1 MVGGRGEPG
10 RLRLDG
16 LEQPDSLPTIPL
28 ALIEVQGLTRYYADR
43 PAIQDLTFSVPRRQ
57 VLGFLGP
64 NGAGKSTTMRIL
76 TGYLGPSA
84 GTATVAGF
92 DLVDQSLEARRHIGY
107 LPETTPLYKEM
118 RVASF
123 LDMMCRLRG
132 VPAAKRRA
140 RVDASVEVCGLT
152 DRRHEVIGRLS
163 RGLRQRVGLAQA
175 IVHDPE
181 VLILDEPTA
190 GLDPAQTRETREL
203 ITRLGRD
210 HTVVLSSHILPE
222 VSATCDRVLI
232 INHGR
237 LVADDTP
244 ANLARIV
251 AGAEGAEIEMVLQ
264 GDRGEIERRM
274 GALPGVE
281 KMAIS
286 PAGEGDWR
294 VVVNAS
300 KADMRDELARAAVEA
315 GFGLRQ
321 LQARTLSLEDVFMHL
336 TTEEPA

>member
-1 MVGGRGEPG
+1 M
-10 RLRLDG
+10 
-16 LEQPDSLPTIPL
+16 
-28 ALIEVQGLTRYYADR
+28 IEVQGLTRYYADR
-43 PAIQDLTFSVPRRQ
+43 PAIQDLTFSVPRGQ

-84 GTATVAGF
+84 GAANVAGF
-92 DLVDQSLEARRHIGY
+92 DLVDHSLEARRHIGY

-118 RVASF
+118 RVAGF
-123 LDMMCRLRG
+123 LHMLCRLRG

-140 RVDASVEVCGLT
+140 RVDAAIEACGLS
-152 DRRHEVIGRLS
+152 DRRNEVIGRLS
-163 RGLRQRVGLAQA
+163 RGLRQRVGLAQS

-244 ANLARIV
+244 ANLARNV
-251 AGAEGAEIEMVLQ
+251 SGAEGVEIEMVLQ

-274 GALPGVE
+274 GAVPGVE
-281 KMAIS
+281 KVAIS

-294 VVVNAS
+294 VVVKAA
-300 KADMRDELARAAVEA
+300 KADLRDELARAALGA

-336 TTEEPA
+336 TTEEPE